1 MAQAPTFEGCSLRGV
16 TVTGMAAITPAA
28 LDLTQLWESLL
39 VARAPFASGVA
50 PSAFDARVGE
60 VMAAADIRRSARFTQ
75 MAIVAALAAVADA
88 DLVDPTG
95 EARDRHGV
103 LLGTGFGAAS
113 ELVTAHGLLTERGPR
128 HVSPVL
134 SVLAIPEAAASAVAT
149 RLGYRGPCEVAGAA
163 CATGALAIGRAALLV
178 AAGVCDVIV
187 AGATEA
193 AVPDVV
199 AVSMERLGVT
209 SRTGLLRPFARQR
222 DGFVA
227 AEGAGVVVLESV
239 EHAERRAARRYAD
252 VVGVGSCADAASL
265 TSPEAEGTARAMRLA
280 LGPSGNELLRPLSA
294 AGTAIDSNEVGYINA
309 HGSGTPSND
318 MAEAHAV
325 VDVFGIVDPPW
336 LGATKGAT
344 GHQLGAAGAVE
355 FVVSALAASRGQI
368 PPTVGC
374 DEVDV
379 ECAVA
384 RIAREVQP
392 LARPVVLSNSRGL
405 GGHNVTLALRRVDGT

>member
-1 MAQAPTFEGCSLRGV
+1 MRGV

-28 LDLTQLWESLL
+28 LDLTRLWESLREP
-39 VARAPFASGVA
+39 RAPFASGAA
-50 PSAFDARVGE
+50 PGAFAARVGE
-60 VMAAADIRRSARFTQ
+60 LLAPADIRRSARFTQ
-75 MAIVAALAAVADA
+75 LALVAALAAVADA
-88 DLVDPTG
+88 DLADPTID
-95 EARDRHGV
+95 ERDRRGV
-103 LLGTGFGAAS
+103 LLGTGFGGAN
-113 ELVTAHGLLTERGPR
+113 ELVAAHGLLVDRGPR

-134 SVLAIPEAAASAVAT
+134 SVLAIPEAAASAIAT

-163 CATGALAIGRAALLV
+163 CATGALTIGRAALLI

-187 AGATEA
+187 AGAAEA
-193 AVPDVV
+193 VVPEVV

-209 SRTGLLRPFARQR
+209 SRAGLLRPFDRRR

-227 AEGAGVVVLESV
+227 AEGAGIVVLESID
-239 EHAERRAARRYAD
+239 HAQRRGARRYAD
-252 VVGVGSCADAASL
+252 IVGVGSCADAASL

-280 LGPSGNELLRPLSA
+280 LGSLGNEALRHRGA
-294 AGTAIDSNEVGYINA
+294 AGRSVEPGEVGYVNA

-318 MAEAHAV
+318 IAEAHAV
-325 VDVFGIVDPPW
+325 VDVFGTVDPPW

-355 FVVSALAASRGQI
+355 LVLSALAAWRGEV

-374 DEVDV
+374 DEVDA
-379 ECAVA
+379 ECATA
-384 RIAREVQP
+384 LIAQEAQP

-405 GGHNVTLALRRVDGT
+405 GGHNVTIALRRVDGA